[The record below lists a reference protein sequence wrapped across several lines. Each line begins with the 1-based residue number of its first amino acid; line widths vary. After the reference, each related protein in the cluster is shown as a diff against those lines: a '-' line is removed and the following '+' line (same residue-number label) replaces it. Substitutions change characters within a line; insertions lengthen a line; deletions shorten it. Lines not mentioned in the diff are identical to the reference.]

1 MEQIVK
7 RIAAAIGAFAGLF
20 GGWNKLMTVLAVL
33 MALDYATGLI
43 AAWRGKSPKTD
54 GGGVSSKAGFD
65 GLIRKAL
72 IMAVVLLAT
81 LLDTAAGNSARVF
94 QTAATTYYIAN
105 EGISILENTA
115 LMGVTYPKFVMNA
128 LEALKQKAD
137 GNGRDDAVSREH

>member
-7 RIAAAIGAFAGLF
+7 RIAAAIGALAGLF
-20 GGWNKLMTVLAVL
+20 GDWNELMTVLAVL

-128 LEALKQKAD
+128 LEALKQKGD